1 MRRTVWWLTFVLRTS
16 LILSAMHSHELAI
29 GLLVEIRHRTH
40 RTLYAVIA
48 GNDEKKDI
56 WQVKSFDETMQR

>member
-1 MRRTVWWLTFVLRTS
+1 
-16 LILSAMHSHELAI
+16 MHSHELAI

-56 WQVKSFDETMQR
+56 WEVKSFDETMQR